1 MQASNRRTEIEGIA
15 REIHSLIRQG
25 RFRLRDI
32 AVIARNVE
40 DYKDT
45 IKEVLKTANFLFHR
59 RQGIDAN
66 HPLIELIRSTLD
78 IIKGNWRYEA
88 VFRCVKRSFYS
99 RKDSRRNGC
108 ANRLTSLKLL
118 YCLWH

>member
-45 IKEVLKTANFLFHR
+45 IKEVFKRNTASY
-59 RQGIDAN
+59 RQF
-66 HPLIELIRSTLD
+66 PLMISSVERISSMS
-78 IIKGNWRYEA
+78 G
-88 VFRCVKRSFYS
+88 
-99 RKDSRRNGC
+99 
-108 ANRLTSLKLL
+108 
-118 YCLWH
+118 

>member
-45 IKEVLKTANFLFHR
+45 IKEVFKDCELPFF
-59 RQGIDAN
+59 IDGKESMQN

-88 VFRCVKRSFYS
+88 VFRCVKTELLFPEGQP
-99 RKDSRRNGC
+99 KE
-108 ANRLTSLKLL
+108 RLRDTD
-118 YCLWH
+118 